1 VEDFEL
7 EPTELT
13 GALISMEFGQGG
25 RIQQLWVAESAIPEG
40 TQEFQFVCPVLE
52 MGEEVTESY
61 FPGTILLGAR
71 TDPEDPWILSRNHT
85 ANRVSNLDV
94 PPGTMAF
101 EYEFSFLEEISAT
114 GKFYEMDEPASQ
126 IAWDLRIANQS
137 RRSVEIGELGFP
149 LALNN
154 VYEGFP
160 RTDQGTRD
168 LFHDRAY
175 VHKYIGAG
183 ASYIHAQRMNGRP
196 PGLVIFPGEDT
207 KWEFYNHVPSSLNTP
222 FRWEGIPVVYVLS
235 QAAVEREGW
244 PAWFSGHTSMVLEP
258 GDSRTFHMRFAAADR
273 FNPNPVAATLI
284 AAGRP
289 SIGVFPAAVA
299 PIDVP
304 ITLNIEGVTPARF
317 TTDIETELETEADED
332 GGLCVVK
339 APGLGPLKVT
349 FEDTLGH
356 ESDASLL
363 FVPPIETLIERR
375 AEWIVAHQVIK
386 DESAF
391 KHAIVAANTLESSPV
406 LDVETFVTP
415 FGIES
420 GLADALFL
428 AEKNTIYPR
437 RDQIE
442 CLEAYLTHFLE
453 KKVVNPSDLS
463 VGSLLPNP
471 HGVAVDSG
479 RAQLYSIVFC
489 LYDAMAR
496 IAAGYGATNRNEQA
510 YLDRRDGT
518 WEAMVRQCALE
529 EHNGIPLMSYLYR
542 AANAS
547 PERLGKLKEARAQEV
562 LQRRYPLNGES
573 LWNPEVFEEAFWAA
587 RDRSDAVGVERYLRY
602 AFAARSLSPCWWW
615 YGSDKRWLETSHPHP
630 GMADKGEMC
639 LGPSTVANSLMFLA
653 TLDRDSSRVDQ
664 TRLRMAF
671 GGLLGIWALVQED
684 GSASTGFCPDAAS
697 KQFGMNWTTG
707 EVGIGLFHYLRG
719 VSSYVLASRS
729 EGLQTFGCHFEAM
742 EEGAQEHFR
751 LRPWDGVGARI
762 VVRHLGLE
770 ISCTN
775 ARIREVAFDAGKRN
789 ATLSLKNTSDKR
801 SFARVEIK
809 GLWGEKFEV
818 NGKSAQAQNGSLT
831 VQAEI
836 PAHGSHRLQ
845 VKVQDNE

>member
-1 VEDFEL
+1 MEDFEL

-13 GALISMEFGQGG
+13 GSLISMEFGQGG

-52 MGEEVTESY
+52 MGEEITESY

-85 ANRVSNLDV
+85 ANRVSGLDL

-101 EYEFSFLEEISAT
+101 EYEFGLLEEISAT
-114 GKFYEMDEPASQ
+114 GRFYEMEEPISQ
-126 IAWDLRIANQS
+126 IAWDLRIANSS

-175 VHKYIGAG
+175 VHKFIGAG

-196 PGLVIFPGEDT
+196 PGLVIYPGEDT

-244 PAWFSGHTSMVLEP
+244 PEWFSGHTSMVLEP

-273 FNPNPVAATLI
+273 FHPNPAAATLI

-289 SIGVFPAAVA
+289 SIGIFPSAVA

-304 ITLNIEGVTPARF
+304 ITLNIEGATPARF
-317 TTDIETELETEADED
+317 STDVEAEIETDADED

-339 APGLGPLKVT
+339 SPGPGPLKVS
-349 FEDTLGH
+349 FEDTLGR
-356 ESDASLL
+356 ESDATLL
-363 FVPPIETLIERR
+363 FIPPIETLIERR
-375 AEWIVAHQVIK
+375 AAWIVEHQVVTA
-386 DESAF
+386 DGPF

-406 LDVETFVTP
+406 LDLETFVTP

-428 AEKNTIYPR
+428 AEKNTLYPR
-437 RDQIE
+437 REQIE
-442 CLEAYLTHFLE
+442 AVEAYLTQFLE
-453 KKVVNPSDLS
+453 RKIVNPSDLS
-463 VGSLLPNP
+463 IGSMLPNP

-479 RAQLYSIVFC
+479 RAQLYAIVFC

-496 IAAGYGATNRNEQA
+496 IASGYGSTSRNQQT

-529 EHNGIPLMSYLYR
+529 EHNGIPLMSYLYGS
-542 AANAS
+542 APGS
-547 PERLGKLKEARAQEV
+547 PARLAGLKEARVQEV
-562 LQRRYPLNGES
+562 SQRRYPLNGES
-573 LWNPEVFEEAFWAA
+573 LWSSEVFEEAFWAA
-587 RDRSDAVGVERYLRY
+587 RERSDAVGVERYLRY
-602 AFAARSLSPCWWW
+602 AFAVRSLSPCWWW
-615 YGSDKRWLETSHPHP
+615 YGSDKRWLESQQPHP

-639 LGPSTVANSLMFLA
+639 LGQTTVANSLLFLS
-653 TLDRDSSRVDQ
+653 TLDRDSNRVDQ
-664 TRLRMAF
+664 SRLRMAF
-671 GGLLGIWALVQED
+671 GGLLGVWALVQED
-684 GSASTGFCPDAAS
+684 GAASMGFCPDAAS

-707 EVGIGLFHYLRG
+707 DVGLGLFHYLRG
-719 VSSYVLASRS
+719 VASYVLASRI

-742 EEGAQEHFR
+742 EEGPNEHFR
-751 LRPWDGVGARI
+751 LRPWDGVGARV

-770 ISCTN
+770 ISATN
-775 ARIREVAFDAGKRN
+775 ARIRELAFDAGKRN
-789 ATLSLKNTSDKR
+789 ATLILKNTSDKR
-801 SFARVEIK
+801 SSARADVR
-809 GLWGEKFEV
+809 GLWGEQFEV
-818 NGKSAQAQNGSLT
+818 NGVRAQAHEGCLSL
-831 VQAEI
+831 AADI
-836 PAHGSHRLQ
+836 PATARIAC
-845 VKVQDNE
+845 